1 MDESEQEID
10 LDQITDVN
18 LLQSL
23 LDQTDDPEDRKV
35 IRDRIKELQATK
47 KKESDEKLA
56 KLTNTRQDMLQE
68 KKKQAEQHKERTAA
82 MYDNMAKSAPAG
94 GQKRQ
99 DVNILKTESA
109 TRTTTTK
116 TTTSASR
123 PSSSPTPTPTPLKL
137 TNLPN
142 PIVQASD
149 LVEDGIKKR
158 QREAIERKQRIL
170 AAYDAAAKSGPAGAV
185 RDVDFDAVNNI
196 DVSHYEQAKP
206 GEGGSTFAMS
216 GGVPVVK
223 RTISVP
229 DSPRVNQNQP
239 KYDELDA
246 MERAL
251 RDRQRE
257 CEEQKRQLLE
267 RYSQVSKSGAGPKI
281 FV

>member
-1 MDESEQEID
+1 MDDEQEID

-68 KKKQAEQHKERTAA
+68 KKKQAEQHKERTMA

-94 GQKRQ
+94 AHKKP
-99 DVNILKTESA
+99 DVNILKTEST
-109 TRTTTTK
+109 TRATTTE
-116 TTTSASR
+116 TTTSTT
-123 PSSSPTPTPTPLKL
+123 SSSPTPPIKL
-137 TNLPN
+137 TNLPTHSFG
-142 PIVQASD
+142 PQSD

-158 QREAIERKQRIL
+158 QREAEERKRRIL
-170 AAYDAAAKSGPAGAV
+170 AAYDVAAKSGPAGAV
-185 RDVDFDAVNNI
+185 RDVDFDINN
-196 DVSHYEQAKP
+196 DDASHFEQTKP
-206 GEGGSTFAMS
+206 GEGGSTFQMS
-216 GGVPVVK
+216 GGVSVFK
-223 RTISVP
+223 RTTSVP
-229 DSPRVNQNQP
+229 ASPPVNQNQP
-239 KYDELDA
+239 KYNELDA
-246 MERAL
+246 MEKAL

-267 RYSQVSKSGAGPKI
+267 RYSQVSKQGAGPKI